1 MAWRRGDRGPEVA
14 AIRATLAGMGLLH
27 NIDSVGVTE
36 PETGS
41 VLARTDAVFDAE
53 VVIDATKL
61 APFVTWGTN
70 PGQGVPLGG
79 VVPAVEDFE
88 DEVARNAASRALKY
102 MDLTPGTNARHRH

>member
-41 VLARTDAVFDAE
+41 VLARTDAVFDADLE
-53 VVIDATKL
+53 TAVLAFQQARGLISDGIVGPATQAALDDASHVL
-61 APFVTWGTN
+61 
-70 PGQGVPLGG
+70 
-79 VVPAVEDFE
+79 
-88 DEVARNAASRALKY
+88 S
-102 MDLTPGTNARHRH
+102 